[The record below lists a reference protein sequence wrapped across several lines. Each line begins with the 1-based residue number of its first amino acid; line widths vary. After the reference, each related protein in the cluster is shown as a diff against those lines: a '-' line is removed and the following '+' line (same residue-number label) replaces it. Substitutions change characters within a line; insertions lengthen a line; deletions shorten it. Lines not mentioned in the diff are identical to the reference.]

1 MHPALSLHD
10 VIMTCD
16 DVIGLQLA
24 TPRLRLH
31 DVVIMTCD
39 DVIGLLLGGGG
50 ARDTLA
56 VTSGLHVVS
65 ITHEL
70 ISSLLTAVKT
80 VKMVTSLSGVCV
92 ILRTV

>member
-1 MHPALSLHD
+1 MCLWGP
-10 VIMTCD
+10 
-16 DVIGLQLA
+16 
-24 TPRLRLH
+24 
-31 DVVIMTCD
+31 
-39 DVIGLLLGGGG
+39 

-80 VKMVTSLSGVCV
+80 VTSLSDVCV
-92 ILRTV
+92 IFCEQSEPIAVRHLQSIYAVGFDYTQSDVVSLLG